1 MGRNVF
7 KEIVLFTVW
16 AMLYLRAEVVGF
28 RKDHH
33 GETGVFWDHILE
45 TIFGHLCKQ
54 PVVGPNVPSK
64 KKKLNLKRLKLFSF
78 LGGGV
83 PVSPSRCG
91 ASSLKK
97 AS

>member
-1 MGRNVF
+1 
-7 KEIVLFTVW
+7 
-16 AMLYLRAEVVGF
+16 MLYLRAEVVGF

-64 KKKLNLKRLKLFSF
+64 KKKCLNLKGLKLFSF
-78 LGGGV
+78 LGGG
-83 PVSPSRCG
+83 SRFHPH
-91 ASSLKK
+91 AAVLLLSKK
-97 AS
+97 PH